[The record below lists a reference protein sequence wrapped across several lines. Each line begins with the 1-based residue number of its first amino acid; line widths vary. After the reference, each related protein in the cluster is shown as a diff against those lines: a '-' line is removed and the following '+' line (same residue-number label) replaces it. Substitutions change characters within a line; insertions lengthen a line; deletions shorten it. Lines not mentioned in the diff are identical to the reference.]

1 MRWALVAGGAL
12 LTLAACG
19 TASGGTTATPAV
31 PGGGQPP
38 AVASQTKAGCEAV
51 GQAYTK
57 SMGPLAEAV
66 TKMVNGG
73 GGTAAQ
79 AQAKL
84 KDFSAAI
91 RTATEQSGDAEL
103 RADGKQT
110 ADALQAKSA
119 DAKTFSA
126 IKTQD
131 DVSKLLGPTLKGWL
145 SPVTQHCS

>member
-1 MRWALVAGGAL
+1 MRWALVAGAAL

-19 TASGGTTATPAV
+19 ITSGGSTATPAV
-31 PGGGQPP
+31 PSGGP
-38 AVASQTKAGCEAV
+38 APAAAPQTKAGCEAV

-66 TKMVNGG
+66 TKMVGG

-84 KDFSAAI
+84 ADFATAI
-91 RTATEQSGDAEL
+91 RTATERSGDAAL

-110 ADALQAKSA
+110 ADALKAKSA
-119 DAKTFSA
+119 DAKTFSG

-131 DVSKLLGPTLKGWL
+131 DVSNLLGPTLKGWL